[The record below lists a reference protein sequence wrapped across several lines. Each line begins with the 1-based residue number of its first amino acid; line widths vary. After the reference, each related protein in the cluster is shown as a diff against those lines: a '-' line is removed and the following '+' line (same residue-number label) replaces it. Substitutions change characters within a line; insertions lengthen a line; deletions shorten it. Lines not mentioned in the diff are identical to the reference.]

1 MRRALVLGGGGVAGI
16 SWMVG
21 VLTGLADEG
30 VDVSDA
36 ELVVGT
42 SAGSVAGAL
51 LLTCKGE
58 MYARQVDPALH
69 AREIFASVDLDE
81 MATRFGAAVA
91 GATSEQELRAAIG
104 AMALDAET
112 VPEPVRRAVI
122 ASRLPVTTW
131 PAALRIPAVDALSG
145 ELVVLDAGSGFDLVD
160 CVAASCAVPG
170 IWPPVTLGER
180 RYVDGGVRTTLNA
193 DLAAGADAVLVLA
206 PMGLAGSGPLT
217 AGLDDARPQLG
228 RVVAIEPS
236 EQARDAMGANP
247 LDPATRRP
255 SAEAGRAQGRAE
267 AGRVDE
273 LWSAGSS

>member
-1 MRRALVLGGGGVAGI
+1 MTRALVLGGGGVAGI

-21 VLTGLADEG
+21 VLTGLADAG

-36 ELVVGT
+36 DQVVGT

-51 LLTCKGE
+51 LLTAADS
-58 MYARQVDPALH
+58 MWARQVDPDLQADEL
-69 AREIFASVDLDE
+69 FAAVDLDE

-91 GATSEQELRAAIG
+91 GATSEEALRAAIG
-104 AMALDAET
+104 AMALATET

-122 ASRLPVTTW
+122 ASRLPVTAW
-131 PAALRIPAVDALSG
+131 PQPLQVTAV
-145 ELVVLDAGSGFDLVD
+145 DAGSGHLLVLDASSGVDLVD
-160 CVAASCAVPG
+160 AVAASCAVPG

-193 DLAAGADAVLVLA
+193 DLAAGADVVLVLA

-217 AGLDDARPQLG
+217 AGLDDALPLLG

-236 EQARDAMGANP
+236 DESRAAMGANP

-255 SAEAGRAQGRAE
+255 AAGAGRAQGVEE
-267 AGRVDE
+267 AAHVRD
-273 LWSAGSS
+273 LWTA

>member
-1 MRRALVLGGGGVAGI
+1 MTRALVLGGGGVAGI

-21 VLTGLADEG
+21 LLTGLADAG

-36 ELVVGT
+36 DRVIGT

-51 LLTCKGE
+51 LLTAPDA
-58 MYARQVDPALH
+58 MWARQVDPDQQADELY
-69 AREIFASVDLDE
+69 ASVDLDE

-91 GATSEQELRAAIG
+91 GATSEESLRAAIG
-104 AMALDAET
+104 AMALATET
-112 VPEPVRRAVI
+112 VPEDVRRAVV
-122 ASRLPVTTW
+122 ASRLPQVDWPKPLQVTAID
-131 PAALRIPAVDALSG
+131 AASG
-145 ELVVLDAGSGFDLVD
+145 ELLVLDASSGVDLVD
-160 CVAASCAVPG
+160 AVAASCAVPG

-193 DLAAGADAVLVLA
+193 DLAAGADVVLVLA

-217 AGLDDARPQLG
+217 AGLDDALPLLG

-236 EQARDAMGANP
+236 EESRAAMGANP

-255 SAEAGRAQGRAE
+255 AAEAGRAQGVAE
-267 AGRVDE
+267 AARVRD
-273 LWSAGSS
+273 LWTG

>member
-1 MRRALVLGGGGVAGI
+1 MTRALVLGGGGVAGI

-21 VLTGLADEG
+21 VLTGLADAG

-36 ELVVGT
+36 DQVVGT

-51 LLTCKGE
+51 LLTAADS
-58 MYARQVDPALH
+58 MWARQVDPQLQADEL
-69 AREIFASVDLDE
+69 FAAVDLDE

-91 GATSEQELRAAIG
+91 GATSEESLRTAIG
-104 AMALDAET
+104 AMALATET
-112 VPEPVRRAVI
+112 VPEHVRRAVI
-122 ASRLPVTTW
+122 ASRLPQVEWPKSLQVTAID
-131 PAALRIPAVDALSG
+131 AASG
-145 ELVVLDAGSGFDLVD
+145 ELLVLDASSGVDLVD
-160 CVAASCAVPG
+160 AVAASCAVPG

-193 DLAAGADAVLVLA
+193 DLAAGAETVLVLA

-217 AGLDDARPQLG
+217 AGLEDALPLLG

-236 EQARDAMGANP
+236 EESRAAMGANP

-255 SAEAGRAQGRAE
+255 AAE
-267 AGRVDE
+267 AGRVQGVAEAARVRDF
-273 LWSAGSS
+273 WNTD

>member
-1 MRRALVLGGGGVAGI
+1 MTRALVLGGGGVAGI

-21 VLTGLADEG
+21 VLTGLADAG

-36 ELVVGT
+36 DQVVGT

-51 LLTCKGE
+51 LLTAADS
-58 MYARQVDPALH
+58 MWARQVDPDLQADEL
-69 AREIFASVDLDE
+69 FAAVDLDE

-91 GATSEQELRAAIG
+91 GATSEEALRAAIG
-104 AMALDAET
+104 AMALATET

-122 ASRLPVTTW
+122 ASRLPVTAW
-131 PAALRIPAVDALSG
+131 PQPLQVTAV
-145 ELVVLDAGSGFDLVD
+145 DAGSGHLLVLDASSGVDLVD
-160 CVAASCAVPG
+160 AVAASCAVPG

-193 DLAAGADAVLVLA
+193 DLAAGADVVLVLA
-206 PMGLAGSGPLT
+206 PMGLAGSGPLS
-217 AGLDDARPQLG
+217 AGLDDALPLLG

-236 EQARDAMGANP
+236 EESRAAMGANP

-255 SAEAGRAQGRAE
+255 AAEAGRAQGVEE
-267 AGRVDE
+267 AAHVRD
-273 LWSAGSS
+273 LWTA

>member
-1 MRRALVLGGGGVAGI
+1 MSRALVLGGGGVAGI

-21 VLTGLADEG
+21 VLTGLRDEG

-36 ELVVGT
+36 DLVVGT

-51 LLTCKGE
+51 LLSAAGE

-69 AREIFASVDLDE
+69 ADEIFASVDLDE

-91 GATSEQELRAAIG
+91 GASSEEELRAAIG
-104 AMALDAET
+104 SMAMEAET

-131 PAALRIPAVDALSG
+131 PEALRVTTVDATTG
-145 ELVVLDAGSGFDLVD
+145 ELVVLDGRSGFDLVD

-180 RYVDGGVRTTLNA
+180 RCIDGGVRTTLNA
-193 DLAAGADAVLVLA
+193 DLAAGAAAVLVLA
-206 PMGLAGSGPLT
+206 PMGVAGSGPLT
-217 AGLDDARPQLG
+217 AGLDDALPQLG
-228 RVVAIEPS
+228 RVVALEPS
-236 EQARDAMGANP
+236 EEARAAIGANP
-247 LDPATRRP
+247 LDPATRAP
-255 SAEAGRAQGRAE
+255 AAEAGRRQGVAV
-267 AGRVDE
+267 AGRVGE
-273 LWSAGSS
+273 LWGVAG